1 MLTKI
6 YKEWRKR
13 QAELNEEG
21 LYANTDCGEGSVRE
35 DFTRWAKLKDEIS
48 FEEMLKLEQEY
59 ENNN

>member
-21 LYANTDCGEGSVRE
+21 LYANTDCGEKSVRE
-35 DFTRWAKLKDEIS
+35 DFTRWANLDEEIS
-48 FEEMLKLEQEY
+48 FEDMLKLERSY
-59 ENNN
+59 E